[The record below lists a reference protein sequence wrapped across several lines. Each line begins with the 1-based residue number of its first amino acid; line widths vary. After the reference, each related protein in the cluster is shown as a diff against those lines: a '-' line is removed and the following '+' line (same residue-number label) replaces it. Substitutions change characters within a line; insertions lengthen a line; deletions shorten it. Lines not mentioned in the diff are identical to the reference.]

1 MHGGRMRL
9 PIKIDE
15 QGHFSFKIYE
25 GVVALLVADVEI
37 EKGKRMRNEL
47 KAAERGDLLSVKL
60 ILAPRK
66 DN

>member
-1 MHGGRMRL
+1 L
-9 PIKIDE
+9 K
-15 QGHFSFKIYE
+15 GHFSFKIYE

-60 ILAPRK
+60 ILAPWK